1 MSISGCNTV
10 VNEHGREL
18 LQHGTIAFPVGCYYD
33 NLGEGP
39 VPWHWHD
46 ELEAVVIASGSCT
59 VSAGEKRFTLTQG
72 EGFFVNAGILHG
84 CWDLD
89 GSGCRFH
96 SLVFHPRL
104 VGGSPES
111 LFHQDYIDPLI
122 HNPGLQGLLLSP
134 GVSWQKE
141 ALDAIETAWQLC
153 SKEEPGCEFAVRSSL
168 SRLIWLLCR
177 KHITADSQP
186 SLRALRDG
194 ERMKRMLEF
203 IHDHYNEPMD
213 TAAIAASAAISE
225 SECLRCFRATIGT
238 TPIQYVRTHRLRR
251 AAQMLSDTSAQIA
264 DIAARCGIPDV
275 SYFTKTFRQ
284 IWGCT
289 PTEFRRNQGKRP

>member
-10 VNEHGREL
+10 VDEHGREL
-18 LQHGTIAFPVGCYYD
+18 LQHGTAAFPVGCYYD

-59 VSAGEKRFTLTQG
+59 VATGEKRFTLSAG

-111 LFHQDYIDPLI
+111 RFHQDYIDPLI
-122 HNPGLQGLLLSP
+122 HDPGLQGLLLSP
-134 GVSWQKE
+134 QIPWQKE

-153 SKEEPGCEFAVRSSL
+153 SSEELGYEFGVRSSL
-168 SRLIWLLCR
+168 SRLVWLLCR
-177 KHITADSQP
+177 KHVTADTQP

-194 ERMKRMLEF
+194 QRMKRMLEF
-203 IHDHYNEPMD
+203 VHDHYYEPMD
-213 TAAIAASAAISE
+213 TATIAASAAISE
-225 SECLRCFRATIGT
+225 SECLRCFHATIGT
-238 TPIQYVRTHRLRR
+238 TPIQYVRTHRIRR
-251 AAQMLSDTSAQIA
+251 AAQMLSSTSLRVA
-264 DIAARCGIPDV
+264 DIAAQCGIPDV

-289 PTEFRRNQGKRP
+289 PTEFRRQQDKRP

>member
-10 VNEHGREL
+10 VDEHGREL
-18 LQHGTIAFPVGCYYD
+18 LQHGTAAFPIGCYYD
-33 NLGEGP
+33 DLGEGP
-39 VPWHWHD
+39 VPWHWHE

-59 VSAGEKRFTLTQG
+59 VAAGEKRFTLCQG

-89 GSGCRFH
+89 ASGCRFH

-122 HNPGLQGLLLSP
+122 HDPGLQSLLLSP
-134 GVSWQKE
+134 EVPWQKE
-141 ALDAIETAWQLC
+141 ALDAVEDAWQHC
-153 SKEEPGCEFAVRSSL
+153 FQEDPGFEFGVRNAL
-168 SRLIWLLCR
+168 SRLVWLICR
-177 KHITADSQP
+177 KRPAGESQL
-186 SLRALRDG
+186 SLRAIRDG

-203 IHDHYNEPMD
+203 VHGHYSEPMD
-213 TAAIAASAAISE
+213 TATIAASAAISE
-225 SECLRCFRATIGT
+225 SECLRCFHATIGT

-251 AAQMLSDTSAQIA
+251 AAQMLSGTSLRIA
-264 DIAARCGIPDV
+264 DVAARCGIPDV
-275 SYFTKTFRQ
+275 SYFTKSFRQ

-289 PTEFRRNQGKRP
+289 PTEFRRQQVKRP